1 MLTQDEVAPYLLG
14 RKLVS
19 AESIVEGDLAVVDA
33 SRRNRNFKVLS
44 ERGPSYLLKQGL
56 GPEGRA
62 TVAHE
67 AAVYDLLLRAKDDN
81 GGLTLN
87 DYLPR
92 CYAYDT
98 EEHVLVL
105 ELLRDAQDLVEY
117 HTRRGRFSVRV
128 AAAMGEALAW
138 LHDPKRL
145 SGNGLGYTSPFSA
158 APPWPL
164 AIHRPD
170 LGIFRDASNA
180 NIDLVRIIQSSTELC
195 RLLDDLRAGWK
206 NQALIHRDV
215 KWDNFIVPARPS
227 SRRKAGLKLVDWEL
241 ADVGDP
247 WWDVGSVFGSYL
259 SFWLLSIPITGEA
272 PPERFMELARYPLE
286 KMHPAIR
293 AFWQSYT
300 RHRNLD
306 AARAAQYLLRAVK
319 YGAARLLQTGYE
331 YSQGSLHPQGNIL
344 CLVQLS
350 LNILRRP
357 HEAAVYLL
365 GIPLHAG
372 DTIATARVP

>member
-1 MLTQDEVAPYLLG
+1 MLTQDEIAPYLLE

-67 AAVYDLLLRAKDDN
+67 AAVYDLLLRAEDDS
-81 GGLTLN
+81 GGLN
-87 DYLPR
+87 NGYLPR

-98 EEHVLVL
+98 KEHVLVL
-105 ELLRDAQDLVEY
+105 ELLRDAQDLWEY

-128 AAAMGEALAW
+128 AATMGEALAW
-138 LHDPKRL
+138 LHDPKRIVT
-145 SGNGLGYTSPFSA
+145 NGLWHTSPFSG

-164 AIHRPD
+164 SIHRPD

-180 NIDLVRIIQSSTELC
+180 NIELVRIVQNSSELC
-195 RLLDDLRAGWK
+195 GLLDELRAGWK
-206 NQALIHRDV
+206 NEALIHRDV
-215 KWDNFIVPARPS
+215 KWDNYIVPARPS

-306 AARAAQYLLRAVK
+306 AARATQYLLRAVK
-319 YGAARLLQTGYE
+319 YGAARLLQTGFE
-331 YSQGSLHPQGNIL
+331 YSHGSLHLQGNIL

-350 LNILRRP
+350 MNIMLRP
-357 HEAAVYLL
+357 HEAAVHLL
-365 GIPLHAG
+365 GIPLHVG
-372 DTIATARVP
+372 DTVATARVP

>member
-1 MLTQDEVAPYLLG
+1 MLTQDEITPYLLE

-67 AAVYDLLLRAKDDN
+67 AAVYDLLSRAEDDS
-81 GGLTLN
+81 GGLN
-87 DYLPR
+87 NGYLPR

-98 EEHVLVL
+98 KEHVLVL
-105 ELLRDAQDLVEY
+105 ELLRDAQDLGEY

-128 AAAMGEALAW
+128 AAAMGDALAW
-138 LHDPKRL
+138 LHDPKRI
-145 SGNGLGYTSPFSA
+145 GANGLGKASPFSG
-158 APPWPL
+158 APAWPL
-164 AIHRPD
+164 TIHRPD
-170 LGIFRDASNA
+170 LGIFRNASNA
-180 NIDLVRIIQSSTELC
+180 IIDLVGIVQGSTELC
-195 RLLDDLRAGWK
+195 RLLDELRAGWK
-206 NQALIHRDV
+206 NEALIHRDV
-215 KWDNFIVPARPS
+215 KWENYIVPARPS
-227 SRRKAGLKLVDWEL
+227 SRRNAGLKIVDWEL

-286 KMHPAIR
+286 KMHPAIC

-306 AARAAQYLLRAVK
+306 ADWATQYLLRAVK
-319 YGAARLLQTGYE
+319 YGAARLLQTGFE
-331 YSQGSLHPQGNIL
+331 YSQGSLHLQGNIL

-350 LNILRRP
+350 MNIMLRP
-357 HEAAVYLL
+357 HEAAVHLL
-365 GIPLHAG
+365 GIPLHVG
-372 DTIATARVP
+372 DTVATARVP